1 MAISPRPHIIIIGMG
16 PAGLAA
22 AARLKGT
29 SIHFTI
35 IDGGKA
41 VQDRDRYLTEDAT
54 RGHGGAGLFS
64 DGKFSFFPSASE
76 LWSLPREGDLREA
89 YDWTCDVLN
98 QAGLETPPFPGNP
111 DAYSVAGTVESE
123 EWKLKDYPSDYLSL
137 DARLRLVHDMVSD
150 MDGSVMNECN
160 VRNATYHAASD
171 SFTVVV
177 EDRATGPIITRLSA
191 NRLLMTTGRFG
202 PLGES
207 LRRMTR
213 HHQFHR
219 LEVGFR
225 IQQRSERAFF
235 RAMPQLDPKLRVHES
250 DGSVEWRTFCVC
262 RQGETC
268 LTETN
273 GLGTV
278 SGRSDCLPTGRSN
291 SGFNTRILD
300 RELARKSLD
309 RVLAAMGRPEAHFQV
324 PAQGLLRGDAEVVA
338 ALDEIYGPELVGK
351 MAEGLR
357 RLSQTYSDLGD
368 DEEATLI
375 GPTLEGIGW
384 YPKVDGNLSLLDAP
398 AWVAGDACG
407 LFRGIVAAMISGHYA
422 AASAI
427 DELVHG
433 AQGAQMR
440 PKALADQTPI
450 EMATPSSKR
459 CLNEQPAA
467 IECDG
472 PCCSLAGG
480 V

>member
-29 SIHFTI
+29 GIQFTI
-35 IDGGKA
+35 VDGGKA
-41 VQDRDRYLTEDAT
+41 VQNRDRHLPEDAT

-76 LWSLPREGDLREA
+76 LWSLPRGADLREA

-98 QAGLETPPFPGNP
+98 RAGLETPPFPSNP
-111 DAYSVAGTVESE
+111 GDYSVAGMVESE
-123 EWKLKDYPSDYLSL
+123 QWKLKDYPSDYLSL
-137 DARLRLVHDMVSD
+137 DARLKLAHDMVAD
-150 MDGSVMNECN
+150 IDGAVMNECN
-160 VRNATYHAASD
+160 VQSATYHPDSD

-177 EDRATGPIITRLSA
+177 EHRTTGQITRLTA
-191 NRLLMTTGRFG
+191 NRLLIAAGRFG
-202 PLGES
+202 PLEAS
-207 LRRMTR
+207 LRNMTAN
-213 HHQFHR
+213 HHFPR

-235 RAMPQLDPKLRVHES
+235 RSMPQLDPKLRVRET

-273 GLGTV
+273 GLWTV
-278 SGRSDCLPTGRSN
+278 SGRSDCPPTGRSN

-300 RELARKSLD
+300 EKLARKSLY
-309 RVLAAMGRPEAHFQV
+309 RVLAAMTRPEAHFEL

-338 ALDEIYGPELVGK
+338 ALEGVYGPELVGK

-357 RLSQTYSDLGD
+357 RLADTYGDLGND
-368 DEEATLI
+368 KEATLI
-375 GPTLEGIGW
+375 GPTLEGVGW
-384 YPKVDGNLSLLDAP
+384 YPKVDGNLRLLDAP
-398 AWVAGDACG
+398 VWVVGDACG

-422 AASAI
+422 AASAME
-427 DELVHG
+427 ELVHG
-433 AQGAQMR
+433 AEVGLA
-440 PKALADQTPI
+440 ALADQTTI
-450 EMATPSSKR
+450 EVAMSSAKL
-459 CLNEQPAA
+459 CLGKLPAA
-467 IECDG
+467 I
-472 PCCSLAGG
+472 A
-480 V
+480 

>member
-29 SIHFTI
+29 GIQFTI

-41 VQDRDRYLTEDAT
+41 VQDRDRYLPEDAT

-98 QAGLETPPFPGNP
+98 QAGLETPPFPSNP
-111 DAYSVAGTVESE
+111 DAYSVAGMVESE

-150 MDGSVMNECN
+150 IDGSVMNECN

-177 EDRATGPIITRLSA
+177 EDRATGQITRLSA
-191 NRLLMTTGRFG
+191 NRLLITTGRFG
-202 PLGES
+202 PLEES

-235 RAMPQLDPKLRVHES
+235 RAMPQLDPKLRVRES

-273 GLGTV
+273 GLWTV
-278 SGRSDCLPTGRSN
+278 SGRSDCPPTGRSN

-300 RELARKSLD
+300 QELARKSLD
-309 RVLAAMGRPEAHFQV
+309 RVLAAMGRPEAHFQL

-398 AWVAGDACG
+398 VWVAGDACG

-427 DELVHG
+427 DELV
-433 AQGAQMR
+433 QGAQVR
-440 PKALADQTPI
+440 LKALADQTPI

-459 CLNEQPAA
+459 CLNKQPAA

-472 PCCSLAGG
+472 PCCSLAG